1 MTKFYSP
8 MVATLLM
15 GSLAL
20 PAFAQGVSTPAAAP
34 QKDAS
39 AITTP
44 AAASPKHVPGKVAAT
59 AKPGVHKVAAAGEA
73 PATVAKPAH
82 GATAPTTATTAA
94 PATDMKAGT
103 PVVPGAVVP
112 GKEAAKDGSV
122 KTTAPVIKTN

>member
-1 MTKFYSP
+1 MTKFSSLT
-8 MVATLLM
+8 VATLLM

-20 PAFAQGVSTPAAAP
+20 PAFAQGISTPAVAP

-44 AAASPKHVPGKVAAT
+44 AATPKHHSVKLAST
-59 AKPGVHKVAAAGEA
+59 AKPGVHKVAATSEA

-82 GATAPTTATTAA
+82 GATAPTTTTTAA

-122 KTTAPVIKTN
+122 KTTAPVTKTN